1 LKTFIVL
8 LRGVMP
14 YGRNKVPMA
23 QLRQVLT
30 DTGFEDVRTYIQSG
44 NVVLRTKL
52 SASELE
58 SRVHKIIKEQ
68 IGPDLVVVVRT
79 GTQLKKILDD
89 NPMRKED
96 MSRVFFTV
104 FAQTPPVQKV
114 KELLAQDYS
123 PEEIIIR
130 GSHAYVYI
138 PRNAARSRLSN
149 NILEKKLGVSATT
162 RNRNTVTRLIE
173 MSFETTAHA

>member
-1 LKTFIVL
+1 MKTYVVL

-14 YGRNKVPMA
+14 YGKNKVPMA

-30 DTGFEDVRTYIQSG
+30 DAGFEEVRTYIQSG

-52 SASELE
+52 SPSALE
-58 SRVHKIIKEQ
+58 KRVHKIIKGK

-79 GTQLKKILDD
+79 GRQLMKILDD

-104 FAQTPPVQKV
+104 FAGKPPAQKV
-114 KELLAQDYS
+114 KELLAQDFT

-130 GSHAYVYI
+130 GMHAYVYI
-138 PRNAARSRLSN
+138 PHNAARSQLSN

-162 RNRNTVTRLIE
+162 RNRNTLTRLIE
-173 MSFETTAHA
+173 MSIETTASL